1 MISDIKSAIVY
12 RLKELYPEFKRH
24 TDDIPQNFK
33 KPAFVVFQ
41 IDQYYSKRLNIKYD
55 GRISFDVAYF
65 SDKSTTEIKS
75 DCFAVQEVLLRGF
88 DYITSYNEVADEAT
102 NEKVLVE
109 NETYKVTN
117 KNARI
122 TDNVLHFIIDVKY
135 SELKV
140 ENNTKM
146 QTQETNTNI

>member
-12 RLKELYPEFKRH
+12 KLKELCPECKRNI
-24 TDDIPQNFK
+24 DDIPQKFT

-41 IDQYYSKRLNIKYD
+41 IDQDYSKRLNIKYD

-65 SDKSTTEIKS
+65 SDKGAEDIKL
-75 DCFAVQEVLLRGF
+75 DCFAIQGTLLRGF
-88 DYITSYNEVADEAT
+88 DYITSYNEVTDEVT

-135 SELKV
+135 SEMKV